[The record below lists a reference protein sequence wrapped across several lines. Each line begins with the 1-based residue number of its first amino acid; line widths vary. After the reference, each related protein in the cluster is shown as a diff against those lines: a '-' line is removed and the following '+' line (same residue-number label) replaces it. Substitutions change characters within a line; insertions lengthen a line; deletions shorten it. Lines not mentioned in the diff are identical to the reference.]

1 MAGAL
6 IGTLS
11 LAGKERLPHSL
22 RIGMIFLF
30 TSEYVGNISMK

>member
-11 LAGKERLPHSL
+11 LAGKERLPDSL
-22 RIGMIFLF
+22 GIGMIFLF
-30 TSEYVGNISMK
+30 MSEYVDSISMK